1 MYLYRKVR
9 DGIGRASNDEGIA
22 ERCAMLA
29 SFILANA
36 PKDRT
41 IDDCA
46 VLDRIT
52 KQLGIAGSAV
62 DKLLHEPFSQPSP
75 ANIKMHR
82 GGKTGV
88 QGDLHMAQI
97 GSVTEGKTAR
107 YADFRKKF
115 DEEIRK
121 VLNTSVAAFSL

>member
-1 MYLYRKVR
+1 MNESL
-9 DGIGRASNDEGIA
+9 DQFQDA
-22 ERCAMLA
+22 EFLNRMHEL
-29 SFILANA
+29 L
-36 PKDRT
+36 R
-41 IDDCA
+41 
-46 VLDRIT
+46 
-52 KQLGIAGSAV
+52 
-62 DKLLHEPFSQPSP
+62 LLHYHIRRGHSYDAMKVAQEMVLRKMAVQFWNELEICSTEETSDLL
-75 ANIKMHR
+75 AILTVDVLYKMHR